1 VELLLLII
9 VLIYQWLHPK
19 SLYGDV
25 FSSTVPP
32 KPPRNILHFLS
43 QLIFDG
49 ESEIC
54 TYEHALHLWR
64 FCGSHNITDGNTIC
78 KMFTLTFAGPVKKS
92 CETFLATSIHTSKQ
106 FMLEFLHAF
115 ENYDYDGLCAETS

>member
-1 VELLLLII
+1 MELLFLII

-32 KPPRNILHFLS
+32 KTPRNILHFLS

-54 TYEHALHLWR
+54 THEHALHLGI
-64 FCGSHNITDGNTIC
+64 FCGSHNITDGITIC
-78 KMFTLTFAGPVKKS
+78 KMFTLTFSSQVKKW
-92 CETFLATSIHTSKQ
+92 CDTFPATSSHTSKQ